1 MNVIIGIRGSVHVK
15 ISTRSAIFVSA
26 LIYVLM
32 FVLITSIVSMS
43 ICW

>member
-15 ISTRSAIFVSA
+15 NSIRIAIFVSA

-32 FVLITSIVSMS
+32 FVLILALT
-43 ICW
+43 